1 MNIPENI
8 YSKAIAEFNSSF
20 LANHRDLIRC
30 KILISYQMPT
40 EYMEVLA
47 VPRYMSYSVQ
57 VFPISDFRSQCF
69 IIIWAENWNYYQ
81 TLREFLEMNLNI
93 LSHQETCPDNFPKVK
108 ITPERY
114 LLMDTILTNYIP
126 YYQPQWFEE
135 FSSRVLP
142 LPKFRKALINT
153 YPGRDL
159 SDLKFASDFDFKLEI
174 TLAH

>member
-20 LANHRDLIRC
+20 LANHRDLTRC

-40 EYMEVLA
+40 ECMEVLV
-47 VPRYMSYSVQ
+47 VPRYMSHSVN
-57 VFPISDFRSQCF
+57 VFPVNNFLSQCF
-69 IIIWAENWNYYQ
+69 IMIWAENWNYYQ

-93 LSHQETCPDNFPKVK
+93 SSHQETCPDNFPKVK

-114 LLMDTILTNYIP
+114 FLMDTILTHYIP
-126 YYQPQWFEE
+126 DHQPQWFEE
-135 FSSRVLP
+135 FGSKVLP
-142 LPKFRKALINT
+142 LTLFRKALLKD
-153 YPGRDL
+153 YWGKDL
-159 SDLKFASDFDFKLEI
+159 SGLKFASDFDFKLEI